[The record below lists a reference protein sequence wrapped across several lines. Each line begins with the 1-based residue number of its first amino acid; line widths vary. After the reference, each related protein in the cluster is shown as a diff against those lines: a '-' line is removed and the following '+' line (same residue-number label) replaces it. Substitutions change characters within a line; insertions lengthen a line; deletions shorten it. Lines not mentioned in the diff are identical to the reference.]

1 MKRILSRWAI
11 LTICLWAAVIDISAQ
26 QTGPAQRISSQI
38 KIESFDWYLQSD
50 GGKTRTLKNYYGRNL
65 PEGKSA
71 NIPTDNSSP
80 TGKAEKFIYRI
91 RIRNLSDKEISS
103 VVWRYQFFNPIT
115 GELVASLEFESRARI
130 KPNKRKMLDAETVSP
145 PARVVDARL
154 LRLNPKQPFKES
166 AAVESLAFA
175 RTFGVEFPARADR
188 TFFYTAEF
196 EVK

>member
-1 MKRILSRWAI
+1 MKRILSGSAI
-11 LTICLWAAVIDISAQ
+11 LTICFWAAAIDISAQ
-26 QTGPAQRISSQI
+26 QTEPARQISSQI
-38 KIESFDWYLQSD
+38 KIESFDWFLQSD
-50 GGKTRTLKNYYGRNL
+50 AGKTRALKNYYGRNL

-71 NIPTDNSSP
+71 NIPTDNSST

-130 KPNKRKMLDAETVSP
+130 KPNRRKTLYAETLSP
-145 PARVVDARL
+145 PARAVDVRL
-154 LRLNPKQPFKES
+154 LLLNPKQPFKES

-175 RTFGVEFPARADR
+175 RTFGVEFLCRCGLNLLLYSR
-188 TFFYTAEF
+188 
-196 EVK
+196 V